1 MIAIVRQELVT
12 ITVILKL
19 VVLLTKD
26 LLFVCLL
33 STTQTEFN
41 GCSLTDISI
50 HKITV
55 YSTTPVAQ

>member
-1 MIAIVRQELVT
+1 LVT

-33 STTQTEFN
+33 STKQIEFN
-41 GCSLTDISI
+41 GCSLKDISI

-55 YSTTPVAQ
+55 HSTTPVAG

>member
-1 MIAIVRQELVT
+1 MITIVSQELVT
-12 ITVILKL
+12 ITVILKM

-33 STTQTEFN
+33 STTQIEFN
-41 GCSLTDISI
+41 GCSLKDISI

-55 YSTTPVAQ
+55 HSTTPVAG

>member
-1 MIAIVRQELVT
+1 MIVIVSQELVT

-33 STTQTEFN
+33 PTTQIEFN
-41 GCSLTDISI
+41 GCSLTDIAI

-55 YSTTPVAQ
+55 YSTTPVAG